1 MHSRQNGFLF
11 LSKNLELANSNFW
24 RKYKNITKAALL
36 ELKPDLCGTFVP
48 VQQKSNLVEEIFAP
62 ALIAMTDEAHE
73 LTRGVEREGART
85 ACQFET
91 GFFGSAV
98 ALTVIT
104 VVAAGYEIF
113 PR

>member
-1 MHSRQNGFLF
+1 M
-11 LSKNLELANSNFW
+11 
-24 RKYKNITKAALL
+24 

-73 LTRGVEREGART
+73 LTRGVEREGARA

-98 ALTVIT
+98 ALAVIT